1 MHGAARW
8 GGGAPA
14 SGCSGCS
21 LARMREAAAGGAA
34 AARAR
39 RPAPHEARRA
49 GLSRAAPPRAQLF
62 TRGAARRLYPSQR
75 LQRWCFDVEL
85 LLLAQT
91 LGVPVAETSVTWT
104 EIPGAPLP
112 AAERARHRNAHLLL
126 RNPGR
131 APSLQ
136 RVTAGC

>member
-1 MHGAARW
+1 MVPPPPKRRLGAAR
-8 GGGAPA
+8 
-14 SGCSGCS
+14 
-21 LARMREAAAGGAA
+21 GAA
-34 AARAR
+34 RQAE
-39 RPAPHEARRA
+39 PRRA
-49 GLSRAAPPRAQLF
+49 PRAQLF

-112 AAERARHRNAHLLL
+112 AA
-126 RNPGR
+126 GR
-131 APSLQ
+131 V
-136 RVTAGC
+136 RRRIVR